1 MGLGR
6 FGNGRIDRK
15 RGEERS
21 LFSSSS
27 GSEEDE
33 ESDADEVD
41 DESRVARPRLS
52 EKDVLEEELEIE
64 CLLADRCSK
73 TPSPKS

>member
-6 FGNGRIDRK
+6 FGNGRIDRR

-21 LFSSSS
+21 LSSSS
-27 GSEEDE
+27 SVCEDE
-33 ESDADEVD
+33 GSDDDEVD
-41 DESRVARPRLS
+41 DESHVARPRLS
-52 EKDVLEEELEIE
+52 QKDVLEDELEFE
-64 CLLADRCSK
+64 YLLAGRCSK